1 MKTSIQDAI
10 SILMLGSAIWSVLF
24 LLPRARR
31 EQDTF
36 GVVCS
41 LLAAL
46 IGLVGWLFFGVGVRS
61 Q

>member
-1 MKTSIQDAI
+1 MSRIDAGL
-10 SILMLGSAIWSVLF
+10 SVFLLGASIWSLLF

-31 EQDTF
+31 EDDRF

-46 IGLVGWLFFGVGVRS
+46 LGLVGWLFIGTRALS
-61 Q
+61 K